1 MITRSCRLGAMACG
15 SDQARSLVS
24 AAVLPFAEARRSRV
38 ARAPPCS
45 DAAGARD
52 LRGTVPYAGRAASPE
67 APTETTQAL
76 KQLLA
81 QGPAPT
87 RAGPFA
93 APLVRHAGRLSRLP
107 EVVDRPGLDVLLQ
120 CLERAATG
128 LRHLR
133 DDEDQRDRTDG
144 SEQEEHPGDPDRVDE
159 RGEEQREESVRGPPE
174 EHRDADP
181 QAAHVQREDLR

>member
-1 MITRSCRLGAMACG
+1 MITGSCCLEG
-15 SDQARSLVS
+15 SGLRIRPGTHVRRGHSCLRRCR
-24 AAVLPFAEARRSRV
+24 PFVEARRSRV

-45 DAAGARD
+45 DAA
-52 LRGTVPYAGRAASPE
+52 AALPE

-107 EVVDRPGLDVLLQ
+107 EVVDRPALDVLLQ
-120 CLERAATG
+120 RLQRAATG

-144 SEQEEHPGDPDRVDE
+144 
-159 RGEEQREESVRGPPE
+159 
-174 EHRDADP
+174 
-181 QAAHVQREDLR
+181 